1 MKNFPRV
8 LSNSLL
14 YLETRNVNSTHF
26 GTLEILHRPYKL
38 KKMLNTTAAVFMEVI
53 VHVMETMLLNP

>member
-14 YLETRNVNSTHF
+14 YLETRNVNSTQF
-26 GTLEILHRPYKL
+26 ETLEILHPPYKC

-53 VHVMETMLLNP
+53 VHVVETMLLNP

>member
-14 YLETRNVNSTHF
+14 YLETRNVNSTQF
-26 GTLEILHRPYKL
+26 ETLEILHLPYKW

-53 VHVMETMLLNP
+53 VHVVETMLLNP